1 MILSLIF
8 RGFSRAMKDKDT
20 MDGIDLADAINAG
33 VIAAYRAVM
42 KPPEGNLLT
51 VSRLAGDRAQTGQP
65 RRTPPLSTSWP
76 PLSTGPGRP
85 WPIPSTRTPC

>member
-1 MILSLIF
+1 
-8 RGFSRAMKDKDT
+8 MKDKDT

-33 VIAAYRAVM
+33 VIAARRAVM
-42 KPPEGNLLT
+42 KPAEGFPAH
-51 VSRLAGDRAQTGQP
+51 RLPPGGGTGPAGQP

-76 PLSTGPGRP
+76 PPSTGPGRP